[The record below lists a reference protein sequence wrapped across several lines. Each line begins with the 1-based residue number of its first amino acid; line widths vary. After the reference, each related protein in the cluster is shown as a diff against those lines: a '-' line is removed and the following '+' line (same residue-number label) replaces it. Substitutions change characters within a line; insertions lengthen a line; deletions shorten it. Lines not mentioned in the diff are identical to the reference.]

1 MNDEEWRDLERRSR
15 AAFDASVEAQ
25 DGATRS
31 RLARARSA
39 ALAELKQRRA
49 GGPLVWLPAG
59 AAAAAI
65 FAAVLWQ
72 RGERAVE
79 PPGAAAIAY
88 EDLDIVAGGEDFALL
103 GEDADFLAWAVAESY
118 GDVG

>member
-1 MNDEEWRDLERRSR
+1 MNDEKWRELERRSR

-31 RLARARSA
+31 RLARARAA
-39 ALAELKQRRA
+39 ALVELRQRGARGA
-49 GGPLVWLPAG
+49 MVWLPAG

-72 RGERAVE
+72 REERAAE
-79 PPGAAAIAY
+79 PPGGTAIAY
-88 EDLDIVAGGEDFALL
+88 EDLEIVAGGEDFALL

>member
-1 MNDEEWRDLERRSR
+1 MNEEKLRELERRSR

-39 ALAELKQRRA
+39 ALGELEHMRA

-72 RGERAVE
+72 REERAAE

-88 EDLDIVAGGEDFALL
+88 EDLDIVAGGEDFAML
-103 GEDADFLAWAVAESY
+103 GEDADFIAWAVEQSG